1 MDDDDL
7 AAGIVAGVGGATNI
21 RSVGH
26 CTTRLRLV
34 LADRTA
40 ADRTAVRAL
49 PGVMSTVERGGQ
61 FQVVIGQH
69 VGQVDRQVRSLVS
82 AAKDGAPVDEAPA
95 AVSLVDRAFD
105 LLTGTFHP
113 LLWALVGSS
122 MIKTFL
128 ALAVELGWISVT
140 STTYA
145 IWAAA
150 GNAAFY
156 FLPVLVGITASLKLG
171 ANPYVGGA
179 IAAALLHGNF
189 TQIGPVGTEASFLGL
204 PVVVI
209 DYGQSVFPALIA
221 AILLS
226 IMEPALRRWLP
237 RSLHLILVPTI
248 CLAVLVPATAILF
261 GPIGTSVSE
270 ALSAAIGWLWQL
282 SPAVAGAIMGGLWQ
296 VFVIF
301 GVHWGFV
308 PVIVNDLSVQGHSL
322 LTGPLVAAVLAQ
334 GAATLAVM
342 LRTRNQEMRTLAG
355 AASVSAFVAGVTEP
369 AIYGVTLRL
378 RRPFIYACI
387 GGMVGGAIAAA
398 GGSAANSFILPGL
411 ITLPAYMHVGNF
423 TLQLAGTA
431 TAVVITFVLTMVVG
445 FHDVPATSATAAADP
460 GPSPAPATLPG
471 TSTPP
476 LPGSGTPPVP
486 GRTPSDPEGSAPT
499 PAPTP
504 ATAEPADRAAQ
515 PATLLIGAPLA
526 GAVLPLSDVPDPV
539 FARGLMGPGVAIR
552 PANGVVRSPVVGTV
566 TSLARAGHAV
576 GLTSAEGVEVLIH
589 VGIDTVHLGGKY
601 FEGLAARGQPVQV
614 GTPLMLVDL
623 DGLLSAGYE
632 TATPIVVTNSATFAS
647 VEVLASE
654 QVAAGDPLLRVTTI

>member
-1 MDDDDL
+1 MDVDDL
-7 AAGIVAGVGGATNI
+7 AAGIVAGVGGPTNI

-34 LADRTA
+34 LSDRTA
-40 ADRTAVRAL
+40 ADRESVRAL

-61 FQVVIGQH
+61 FQVVVGQH
-69 VGQVDRQVRSLVS
+69 VGLVDTQVRSLVS
-82 AAKDGAPVDEAPA
+82 AARDGAPVDEAPLDL
-95 AVSLVDRAFD
+95 SPVDRAFD

-128 ALAVELGWISVT
+128 ALAVELGWISTT

-179 IAAALLHGNF
+179 IAAALLHAEF
-189 TQIGPVGTEASFLGL
+189 TEIGPVGTEATFLGL

-226 IMEPALRRWLP
+226 IMERALRGWLP
-237 RSLHLILVPTI
+237 RSLHLILIPTI

-261 GPIGTSVSE
+261 GPVGTYVSE

-282 SPAVAGAIMGGLWQ
+282 SPVIAGAIMGGLWQ

-308 PVIVNDLSVQGHSL
+308 PVIVNDLSVQGYSL

-334 GAATLAVM
+334 GAASLAVM
-342 LRTRNQEMRTLAG
+342 FRTRNQEMRTLAG

-378 RRPFIYACI
+378 RKPFIYACI
-387 GGMVGGAIAAA
+387 GGMVGGGIAAA
-398 GGSAANSFILPGL
+398 GGSAANSFIFPGL

-423 TLQLAGTA
+423 TLQLVGTA
-431 TAVVITFVLTMVVG
+431 TAVAITFVLTMVAG
-445 FHDVPATSATAAADP
+445 FQDVPATAPAETAGPAAAPDREP
-460 GPSPAPATLPG
+460 QGGAG
-471 TSTPP
+471 TQ
-476 LPGSGTPPVP
+476 PVP
-486 GRTPSDPEGSAPT
+486 GQTATGSAESVTTPVTPEVPT
-499 PAPTP
+499 GA
-504 ATAEPADRAAQ
+504 AE
-515 PATLLIGAPLA
+515 PATLLVSAPLT
-526 GAVLPLSDVPDPV
+526 GAVLPLSAVPDPV

-552 PANGVVRSPVVGTV
+552 PTNGVVRSPVVGTV

-576 GLTSAEGVEVLIH
+576 GITSAEGVEVLIH
-589 VGIDTVHLGGKY
+589 VGIDTVHLGGRH
-601 FEGLAARGQPVQV
+601 FEGLVTRDQPVVV
-614 GTPLMLVDL
+614 GSPLMLVDL
-623 DGLLSAGYE
+623 DALTSAGYE
-632 TATPIVVTNSATFAS
+632 TATPVVVTNAATFAS
-647 VEVLASE
+647 VDVLAAD
-654 QVAAGDPLLRVTTI
+654 QVAAGDPLLRVTRGA

>member
-1 MDDDDL
+1 MDVDEL
-7 AAGIVAGVGGATNI
+7 ASGIVAGVGGPTNI

-40 ADRTAVRAL
+40 ADRDVVRAL

-69 VGQVDRQVRSLVS
+69 VGQVDLQVRSLVS
-82 AAKDGAPVDEAPA
+82 AAKDGAPVDEAPPTA
-95 AVSLVDRAFD
+95 SWAGRAFD
-105 LLTGTFHP
+105 LLTGTFQP

-128 ALAVELGWISVT
+128 AVAVELGWISIT

-171 ANPYVGGA
+171 ANPYVGGV
-179 IAAALLHGNF
+179 IAAALLHANF
-189 TQIGPVGTEASFLGL
+189 TQIGPVGTHASFLGL

-209 DYGQSVFPALIA
+209 DYGQSVFPAFIA

-226 IMEPALRRWLP
+226 VMERALRRRLP
-237 RSLHLILVPTI
+237 RSLHLILIPTI

-261 GPIGTSVSE
+261 GPVGTYVSE

-308 PVIVNDLSVQGHSL
+308 PVIVNDLAVQGHSL

-334 GAATLAVM
+334 GAASLAVM
-342 LRTRNQEMRTLAG
+342 FRTRNQEMRTLAG
-355 AASVSAFVAGVTEP
+355 AASVSAIVAGVTEP

-387 GGMVGGAIAAA
+387 GGMVGGGIAAA
-398 GGSAANSFILPGL
+398 GGSAASSFVFPGL
-411 ITLPAYMHVGNF
+411 ITLPAYMHVGSF
-423 TLQLAGTA
+423 TLQLLGTA
-431 TAVVITFVLTMVVG
+431 TAVAIAFVLTLVAG
-445 FHDVPATSATAAADP
+445 FDDVPATTTPSA
-460 GPSPAPATLPG
+460 
-471 TSTPP
+471 
-476 LPGSGTPPVP
+476 PGSVPAAGPPTPAGTT
-486 GRTPSDPEGSAPT
+486 RTSQGAGDPDAPT
-499 PAPTP
+499 PAIARGTGD
-504 ATAEPADRAAQ
+504 AVS
-515 PATLLIGAPLA
+515 ISVSAPVAGEVLA
-526 GAVLPLSDVPDPV
+526 LSAVPDPV
-539 FARGLMGPGVAIR
+539 FARGLMGQGAAIR
-552 PANGVVRSPVVGTV
+552 PGSGVVRSPVVGVV

-576 GLTSAEGVEVLIH
+576 GITSVEGVDVLIH
-589 VGIDTVHLGGKY
+589 IGIDTVHLNGQH
-601 FEGLAARGQPVQV
+601 FEALVAQGQPVRV
-614 GTPLMLVDL
+614 GTPLILVDL
-623 DGLLSAGYE
+623 DALTSAGYD
-632 TATPIVVTNSATFAS
+632 TTTPIVVTNSAAFAS
-647 VEVLASE
+647 VEVLAVD
-654 QVAAGDPLLRVTTI
+654 QVAAGAPLLRVSPT

>member
-1 MDDDDL
+1 MDVDDL
-7 AAGIVAGVGGATNI
+7 AAGIVAGVGGPTNI

-34 LADRTA
+34 LSDRTA
-40 ADRTAVRAL
+40 ADRESVRAL

-61 FQVVIGQH
+61 FQVVVGQH
-69 VGQVDRQVRSLVS
+69 VGLVDTQVRSLVS
-82 AAKDGAPVDEAPA
+82 AARDGAPVDEAPLDL
-95 AVSLVDRAFD
+95 SPVDRAFD

-128 ALAVELGWISVT
+128 ALAVELGWISTT

-179 IAAALLHGNF
+179 IAAALLHAEF
-189 TQIGPVGTEASFLGL
+189 TEIGPVGTEATFLGL

-226 IMEPALRRWLP
+226 IMERALRGWLP
-237 RSLHLILVPTI
+237 RSLHLILIPTI

-261 GPIGTSVSE
+261 GPVGTYVSE

-282 SPAVAGAIMGGLWQ
+282 SPMVAGAIMGGLWQ

-308 PVIVNDLSVQGHSL
+308 PVIVNDLSVQGYSL

-334 GAATLAVM
+334 GAASLAVM
-342 LRTRNQEMRTLAG
+342 FRTRNQEMRTLAG

-378 RRPFIYACI
+378 RKPFIYACI
-387 GGMVGGAIAAA
+387 GGMVGGGIAAA
-398 GGSAANSFILPGL
+398 GGSAANSFIFPGL

-423 TLQLAGTA
+423 TLQLVGTA
-431 TAVVITFVLTMVVG
+431 TAVAITFVLTMVAG
-445 FHDVPATSATAAADP
+445 FQDVPATAPAETAGPAAAPDHEP
-460 GPSPAPATLPG
+460 QGEPAPSRCRDRPR
-471 TSTPP
+471 
-476 LPGSGTPPVP
+476 PVP
-486 GRTPSDPEGSAPT
+486 
-499 PAPTP
+499 
-504 ATAEPADRAAQ
+504 
-515 PATLLIGAPLA
+515 
-526 GAVLPLSDVPDPV
+526 
-539 FARGLMGPGVAIR
+539 
-552 PANGVVRSPVVGTV
+552 RSP
-566 TSLARAGHAV
+566 SRLPSRRR
-576 GLTSAEGVEVLIH
+576 SP
-589 VGIDTVHLGGKY
+589 
-601 FEGLAARGQPVQV
+601 RGQPSRRPSSSARPSPELSCPCRPCRTRCSPGVSWGREWPSDRPTGWSAPPSWAPSRPWRAL
-614 GTPLMLVDL
+614 GTRSGSPR
-623 DGLLSAGYE
+623 
-632 TATPIVVTNSATFAS
+632 PRAS
-647 VEVLASE
+647 RS
-654 QVAAGDPLLRVTTI
+654 

>member
-1 MDDDDL
+1 MDVDEL
-7 AAGIVAGVGGATNI
+7 AAGIVAGVGGPTNI

-34 LADRTA
+34 LADRTT
-40 ADRTAVRAL
+40 ADRDVVRAL

-61 FQVVIGQH
+61 FQVVVGQH
-69 VGQVDRQVRSLVS
+69 VGLVDTQVRSLVS
-82 AAKDGAPVDEAPA
+82 AARDGAPVDEAPLSL
-95 AVSLVDRAFD
+95 SLVDRAFD
-105 LLTGTFHP
+105 LLTGTFQP

-128 ALAVELGWISVT
+128 ALAVEFGWISTT

-145 IWAAA
+145 IWSAA

-156 FLPVLVGITASLKLG
+156 FLPVLVGISASMKLG

-179 IAAALLHGNF
+179 IAAALLHNDF
-189 TQIGPVGTEASFLGL
+189 TQIGPVGTEATFLGL

-221 AILLS
+221 AILLA
-226 IMEPALRRWLP
+226 IMERALRRRLP
-237 RSLHLILVPTI
+237 RSLHLILIPTI

-261 GPIGTSVSE
+261 GPVGTYVSE
-270 ALSAAIGWLWQL
+270 ALSEALGWLWGL

-296 VFVIF
+296 VFVMF

-308 PVIVNDLSVQGHSL
+308 PVIVNDLAVQGHSL

-342 LRTRNQEMRTLAG
+342 FRTRNQEMRTLAG

-378 RRPFIYACI
+378 RKPFIYACI
-387 GGMVGGAIAAA
+387 GGMVGGGIAAA
-398 GGSAANSFILPGL
+398 GGSAANSFVFPGL

-423 TLQLAGTA
+423 TLQLVGTA
-431 TAVVITFVLTMVVG
+431 TAVAIAFVLTLVVG
-445 FHDVPATSATAAADP
+445 FEDVPVTAMAPGPEVDP
-460 GPSPAPATLPG
+460 GPTPG
-471 TSTPP
+471 TGAGAQAGSMPDPAGQGGP
-476 LPGSGTPPVP
+476 L
-486 GRTPSDPEGSAPT
+486 APT
-499 PAPTP
+499 STITHGTRDAAP
-504 ATAEPADRAAQ
+504 
-515 PATLLIGAPLA
+515 ISIKAPLA
-526 GAVLPLSDVPDPV
+526 GQVLPLSDVPDPV
-539 FARGLMGPGVAIR
+539 FARGLMGKGAAIR
-552 PANGVVRSPVVGTV
+552 PVNGVVRSPVVGTV

-576 GLTSAEGVEVLIH
+576 GITSVDGVDILIH
-589 VGIDTVHLGGKY
+589 VGIDTVQLNGRY
-601 FEGLAARGQPVQV
+601 FEGLVAHGQPVRV
-614 GTPLMLVDL
+614 GTPLILVDL
-623 DGLLSAGYE
+623 DALTAAGYD

-647 VEVLASE
+647 VEVLAADHVE
-654 QVAAGDPLLRVTTI
+654 AGEELLRITPA

>member
-1 MDDDDL
+1 MELDDL
-7 AAGIVAGVGGATNI
+7 AAGIVAGVGGARNI

-34 LADRTA
+34 LADRSV
-40 ADRTAVRAL
+40 ADRNVVRAV

-69 VGQVDRQVRSLVS
+69 VGQVDTRVRSLVS
-82 AAKDGAPVDEAPA
+82 AANDGAPVDDAPPDI
-95 AVSLVDRAFD
+95 SWVDRAFD
-105 LLTGTFHP
+105 LLTGTFQP

-128 ALAVELGWISVT
+128 ALAVELGWISIQ

-179 IAAALLHGNF
+179 IAAALLHENF
-189 TQIGPVGTEASFLGL
+189 TQIGPVGTRAAFLGM

-226 IMEPALRRWLP
+226 VMERWLRRRLP
-237 RSLHLILVPTI
+237 RSLHLILIPTI

-261 GPIGTSVSE
+261 GPVGTYVSE

-282 SPAVAGAIMGGLWQ
+282 SPAIAGAVMGGLWQ

-308 PVIVNDLSVQGHSL
+308 PVIVNDLAVQGHSL

-334 GAATLAVM
+334 GAAALAVM
-342 LRTRNQEMRTLAG
+342 FRTRNVEMRSLAG

-378 RRPFIYACI
+378 RRPFFYACI
-387 GGMVGGAIAAA
+387 GGMVGGGIAAA
-398 GGSAANSFILPGL
+398 GGSAADSFVFPGL

-423 TLQLAGTA
+423 TFQLVGTA
-431 TAVVITFVLTMVVG
+431 TAVAIAFVLTLVLG
-445 FHDVPATSATAAADP
+445 FEDIPNPTSGAADAPEPVAADVTVTPAAMP
-460 GPSPAPATLPG
+460 GPPAHRPPTP
-471 TSTPP
+471 SVPP
-476 LPGSGTPPVP
+476 LA
-486 GRTPSDPEGSAPT
+486 APT
-499 PAPTP
+499 PDLPPSGVPEVITVA
-504 ATAEPADRAAQ
+504 
-515 PATLLIGAPLA
+515 APLA
-526 GAVLPLSDVPDPV
+526 GYLLPLSEVPDPV
-539 FARGLMGPGVAIR
+539 FARGLMGSGVAIR
-552 PANGVVRSPVVGTV
+552 PTKGVLRSPVNGTI
-566 TSLARAGHAV
+566 TSVARARHAV
-576 GLTSAEGVEVLIH
+576 GVRSDEGVELLLH
-589 VGIDTVHLGGKY
+589 LGIDTVHLGGRY
-601 FEGLAARGQPVQV
+601 FETLVTPGQRVQV
-614 GTPLMLVDL
+614 GAPMVLVDL
-623 DGLLSAGYE
+623 EALAAAGYE
-632 TATPIVVTNSATFAS
+632 AATPIVVTNSAAFAS
-647 VEVLASE
+647 VEVLAE
-654 QVAAGDPLLRVTTI
+654 GQVAAGEPLLRVTTT